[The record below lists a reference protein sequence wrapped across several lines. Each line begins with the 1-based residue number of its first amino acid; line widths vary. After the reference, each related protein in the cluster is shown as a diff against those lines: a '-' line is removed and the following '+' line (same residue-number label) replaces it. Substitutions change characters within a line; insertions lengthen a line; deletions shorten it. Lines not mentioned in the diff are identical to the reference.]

1 MCRPGRTACLIPA
14 RREKAPGPG
23 KRAEMG
29 MFMERLDKILASQ
42 GVGSRKEAGL
52 LIRRGLVEVNGAAV
66 SRPEEKA
73 DPERDAI
80 TVAGKPL
87 RFQRHLYLMMNKPA
101 GVVSASRDSREKTV
115 VDLVPE
121 DFFRR
126 DLFPAGRLDRDT
138 TGLLILTDDGDF
150 AHRMLSPKKHVYK
163 RYEASLDGPVG
174 TSEIEKFEAG
184 VVLEDGA
191 ICLPAKLTVVSGGS
205 SFKTLVE
212 IREGKYHQVKK
223 MFLAVGR
230 RVLSLKRVRIGG
242 LELDKTLKEGE
253 CRELTER
260 ELELVFQ
267 AQNKCVIG
275 MKNVN
280 GQI

>member
-1 MCRPGRTACLIPA
+1 
-14 RREKAPGPG
+14 
-23 KRAEMG
+23 

-80 TVAGKPL
+80 SVAGKPL

-121 DFFRR
+121 ALFRR

-163 RYEASLDGPVG
+163 LYEATVDGPVG

-184 VVLEDGA
+184 A
-191 ICLPAKLTVVSGGS
+191 PYACRQSLPQPAAALPLRPWWKSGKENTTRLKKC
-205 SFKTLVE
+205 FWRWE
-212 IREGKYHQVKK
+212 EGCFV
-223 MFLAVGR
+223 
-230 RVLSLKRVRIGG
+230 
-242 LELDKTLKEGE
+242 
-253 CRELTER
+253 
-260 ELELVFQ
+260 
-267 AQNKCVIG
+267 
-275 MKNVN
+275 
-280 GQI
+280 